1 LGDRHI
7 NHGSSE
13 QHAESRKIPL
23 PFIGVAYGSE
33 CTPPLK
39 LTNTRTTPKSPLF
52 YDRKMASTIRKI
64 WTCGWS
70 LSGGVKDLEGPRK
83 YAGREGGTICPDA
96 TYSIAKTFM
105 RDQRTDIDL
114 GEF

>member
-1 LGDRHI
+1 LGERHI
-7 NHGSSE
+7 DHGSSE
-13 QHAESRKIPL
+13 QHTEPRKIPL

-64 WTCGWS
+64 WTYGWS

-83 YAGREGGTICPDA
+83 YAGREVGTICPDA
-96 TYSIAKTFM
+96 TYFIAKTCM
-105 RDQRTDIDL
+105 RAQRTDVNL